1 MARVCRC
8 IHVFPRITCLLVSS
22 RGRGIGFVR
31 SRPILSIR
39 CIPGCLCLHRVSV
52 ADVSGVCGVSN
63 HMHILLARTDNA
75 SDRGRYLRH
84 VPSWLRGARHTMSK
98 LRSGYLHDPRNIP
111 ECLLELP
118 GRNLPIAVRFIHVY
132 AMQPRYVS
140 EHHRGIHV
148 HKMRCWDVCEHERGD
163 GVRQM
168 QRRSVSERNGR
179 VHVHPVRH
187 GYVSEHHRGIR
198 VHKMRR
204 GDVQEHA
211 GGLGVRQMQ
220 RRSVSERYGS
230 VRVHPVRHRL
240 LSEHERRID
249 MLVMRRRFLSGQP
262 GRLAV
267 LPMHRWK
274 LRVSAIGRRMHVMP
288 SG

>member
-140 EHHRGIHV
+140 EHHRGI
-148 HKMRCWDVCEHERGD
+148 
-163 GVRQM
+163 
-168 QRRSVSERNGR
+168 
-179 VHVHPVRH
+179 
-187 GYVSEHHRGIR
+187 R